1 VGDQRV
7 QTWIAEHDGYLRLN
21 TPTGHRRSVT
31 LDSARRSLTVVDTLG
46 TAAEVPLRLSWHL
59 GPDVSVELEG
69 AQATLTW
76 QVGLDRRQGTLVL
89 PESLAWTAHRA
100 DVDPVEGWYSP
111 RFGRRVPATS
121 LVGRG
126 PGSSSTRLVT
136 VLTLP

>member
-1 VGDQRV
+1 
-7 QTWIAEHDGYLRLN
+7 
-21 TPTGHRRSVT
+21 VT
-31 LDSARRSLTVVDTLG
+31 LDSPRRSLTVVDTLG

-76 QVGLDRRQGTLVL
+76 QVGLDRRQGTLAL
-89 PESLAWTAHRA
+89 PDGLAWTAHRA

-111 RFGRRVPATS
+111 RFGCRVPATS

-126 PGSSSTRLVT
+126 RGASSTRLVT